1 MEDKGNANEVVKD
14 LAGKLA
20 NTQVENSILFIENK
34 HLKEENEELKVKL
47 NGNDLHKNK

>member
-1 MEDKGNANEVVKD
+1 MEDKGNANEVIKD

-20 NTQVENSILFIENK
+20 NTQVENSILFIENNN
-34 HLKEENEELKVKL
+34 LKEENEELKVKL